1 MFMLDSGVDIT
12 VIALYLGHADVK
24 TTYRYLH
31 HNRRTKELAMG
42 QTDFPAPRP
51 RIASND
57 DDPPDDDD
65 LKAFTKRKLFQR

>member
-31 HNRRTKELAMG
+31 HNRRIKEQAMNRTAFPEPNSGLAAN
-42 QTDFPAPRP
+42 DDPAKDENPAP
-51 RIASND
+51 
-57 DDPPDDDD
+57 
-65 LKAFTKRKLFQR
+65 TRKKFLRA